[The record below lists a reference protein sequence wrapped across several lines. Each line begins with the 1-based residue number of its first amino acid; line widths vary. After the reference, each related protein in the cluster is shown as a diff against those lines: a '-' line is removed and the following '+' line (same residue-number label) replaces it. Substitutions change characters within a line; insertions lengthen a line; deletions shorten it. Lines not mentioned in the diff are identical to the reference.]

1 MSNTPLNDFLKTNP
15 DDLIHDLDFRNV
27 VEMHLEY
34 FKNAGLVSTID
45 IPPERAY
52 EFDGNFYGLCRVL
65 LGEGSEP
72 MHWITMRLNGYR
84 DPTEYTADVLTMEIV
99 DTSAINTLKQ
109 QYRTIHYSA

>member
-45 IPPERAY
+45 IPPERA
-52 EFDGNFYGLCRVL
+52 
-65 LGEGSEP
+65 
-72 MHWITMRLNGYR
+72 
-84 DPTEYTADVLTMEIV
+84 
-99 DTSAINTLKQ
+99 
-109 QYRTIHYSA
+109 